1 MAEPMVTATS
11 LSRVRRRA
19 LLPRRAFVSACVVL
33 GLLGLRSLFVTPAPP
48 AAAAS
53 PASPQLR
60 RQSAEGF
67 AQAFARAYLSWDAAR
82 PEEHAAG
89 LAPFLGP
96 DVDVDAGM
104 PVPVRGRSRVTWTAA
119 MGETN
124 TDAER
129 VVITV
134 AVATDADPRLRYLAV
149 PVTAGGG
156 GTLTVADYPALV
168 GNPAP
173 APISGR
179 AGDDVADNA
188 LATVVRRAL
197 ANYLDGEADNL
208 RADLLPG
215 ARLALPREHLELD
228 DVDSLQWAGRARG
241 RVSAVVVARDPS
253 GDVAYTLRYE
263 LRVAK
268 RDRWYVAEINPPM
281 TRKESP

>member
-11 LSRVRRRA
+11 LPRARRRA
-19 LLPRRAFVSACVVL
+19 LLPRRAFIAACVVL
-33 GLLGLRSLFVTPAPP
+33 GLLGLRSLLVAPAPP
-48 AAAAS
+48 AATVS
-53 PASPQLR
+53 PASPQPR
-60 RQSAEGF
+60 RPSAEGF
-67 AQAFARAYLSWDAAR
+67 AQAFARAYLTWDAAR

-104 PVPVRGRSRVTWTAA
+104 PVPVRGRSRVIWTSA
-119 MGETN
+119 MGQTN
-124 TDAER
+124 TDAQR
-129 VVITV
+129 VVTTV
-134 AVATDADPRLRYLAV
+134 AVATDGDPRLRYLAV
-149 PVTAGGG
+149 PVTEGG

-168 GNPAP
+168 GNPNP
-173 APISGR
+173 ATISGR
-179 AGDDVADNA
+179 AGDDVEDNS

-215 ARLALPREHLELD
+215 ARLALPGEHLELD
-228 DVDSLQWAGRARG
+228 DIDSLQWAGRARG

-253 GDVAYTLRYE
+253 GDIAYTLRYE